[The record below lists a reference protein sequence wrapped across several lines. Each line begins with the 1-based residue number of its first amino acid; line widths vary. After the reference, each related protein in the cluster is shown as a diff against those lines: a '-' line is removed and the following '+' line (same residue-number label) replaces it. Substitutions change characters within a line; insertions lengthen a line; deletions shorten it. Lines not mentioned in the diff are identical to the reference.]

1 MTTKKVWK
9 DENGVTIP
17 ANRVTKTEKLRESK
31 LDQLAKKARKLNAQ
45 LVEFKQ
51 EFAEA
56 ADEIF
61 AATMIENGIA
71 KTTSKGNFLIPNFD
85 RSIKAEVDVNERI
98 EFDDAMITV
107 AKAHMDDFL
116 TNGTG
121 GVDEM
126 IRELILEAFSTS
138 RGKLDAKKVTGL
150 TKYRTRID
158 AAKYPSFHKMLD
170 AIEKSIRRPS
180 SKRYFRISLRDS
192 EGKYNAIDLNFS
204 SI

>member
-1 MTTKKVWK
+1 MATKKWI
-9 DENGVTIP
+9 DENGIEIP
-17 ANRVTKTEKLRESK
+17 AKRVTKSEKLKEAK
-31 LDQLAKKARKLNAQ
+31 LDYLAKKAARLNKQ
-45 LVEFKQ
+45 LGEFKE
-51 EFAEA
+51 EFASSV
-56 ADEIF
+56 DEII
-61 AATMIENGIA
+61 ATIMAENGIE
-71 KTTSKGNFLIPNFD
+71 KTTTKGNIMIPNFD
-85 RSIKAEVDVNERI
+85 RSIKAEVDINDRI
-98 EFDDAMITV
+98 EFDDTMITV
-107 AKAHMDDFL
+107 AKSHMDDFL

-126 IRELILEAFSTS
+126 IRELILDAFSTS

-158 AAKYPSFHKMLD
+158 SVKYPSFHKMLD

-192 EGKYNAIDLNFS
+192 EGKYKIIDLNFS